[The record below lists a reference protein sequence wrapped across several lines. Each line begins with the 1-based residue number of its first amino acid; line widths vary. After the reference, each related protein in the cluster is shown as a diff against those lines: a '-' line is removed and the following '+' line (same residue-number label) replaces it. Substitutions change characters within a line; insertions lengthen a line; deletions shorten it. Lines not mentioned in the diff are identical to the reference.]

1 MLKIENKGYN
11 NFKLSVS
18 ELTVSSATV
27 VGDQKTLKQLIAILK
42 NGGKADFETSVSSS
56 KIVLPSALGQTGDL
70 LTLSGICDA
79 SGTQTVYTGE
89 FAMGTGADKDK
100 LKLTLHS
107 DTV

>member
-1 MLKIENKGYN
+1 MLKIVNKGYN

-18 ELTVSSATV
+18 EMTVSEATV
-27 VGDQKTLKQLIAILK
+27 VGNQKTLKELIAILK
-42 NGGKADFETSVSSS
+42 NGGKADFETSISSS
-56 KIVLPSALGQTGDL
+56 KIVLPSALGQTGDN

-89 FAMGTGADKDK
+89 FAMGSGGDKDK

-107 DTV
+107 DTI